1 MPWSAPRHC
10 EEVDMR
16 SNFHRIVRGG
26 GARLALTLMLGAPK
40 KW

>member
-1 MPWSAPRHC
+1 MPPVSFETC
-10 EEVDMR
+10 EEVEMK
-16 SNFHRIVRGG
+16 SFQRIARVG